1 MILFYYPGACSI
13 ANHIALIE
21 VGMPHKLISIN
32 HEKKTEDGRDF
43 LAINPKGYIPALE
56 TDEGAVLTENAVILH
71 YIAEKSGRLLPQG
84 GISKWRAL
92 EALAFMNSEIHGSY
106 APFFRNFPETEKA
119 RAREKLAKAFS
130 ILSDQMGSKTF
141 LISDELTIADCY
153 LFWVL
158 MVSGRS
164 GVDLPEN
171 LKSGY
176 ERLRGLPSVS
186 RALSEEG
193 LFRDNS

>member
-21 VGMPHKLISIN
+21 VGMPYKLISIN
-32 HEKKTEDGRDF
+32 QEKKTEDGRDF

-56 TDEGAVLTENAVILH
+56 TDEGEVLTENAVILN
-71 YIAEKSGRLLPQG
+71 YIAEKSGRLLPKE

-106 APFFRNFPETEKA
+106 APFFRNFAEPEKV

-130 ILSDQMGSKTF
+130 ILSDQMGSKRF

-176 ERLRGLPSVS
+176 ERLRVLPSVS

-193 LFRDNS
+193 LG

>member
-21 VGMPHKLISIN
+21 VGMPYELISIN
-32 HEKKTEDGRDF
+32 QEKRTEDGRDF

-56 TDEGAVLTENAVILH
+56 TDEGEVLTENAVILN
-71 YIAEKSGRLLPQG
+71 YIAEKSGRLLPE

-106 APFFRNFPETEKA
+106 APFFRNFPEPEKV
-119 RAREKLAKAFS
+119 RARETLEKAFS
-130 ILSDQMGSKTF
+130 ILSNQMGSKRF

-176 ERLRGLPSVS
+176 ERLRVLPSVS

-193 LFRDNS
+193 LG

>member
-21 VGMPHKLISIN
+21 VGMPYKLISIN
-32 HEKKTEDGRDF
+32 QEKKTEDGRDF

-56 TDEGAVLTENAVILH
+56 TDEGEVLTENAVILN
-71 YIAEKSGRLLPQG
+71 YIAEKSGQLLPR

-106 APFFRNFPETEKA
+106 APFFRNFAEPEKV

-130 ILSDQMGSKTF
+130 ILSDQMGSKRF

-176 ERLRGLPSVS
+176 ERLRVLPSVN

-193 LFRDNS
+193 LG

>member
-21 VGMPHKLISIN
+21 VGMPYKLISIN
-32 HEKKTEDGRDF
+32 QEKKTEDGRDF

-56 TDEGAVLTENAVILH
+56 TDEGEVLTENAVILN
-71 YIAEKSGRLLPQG
+71 YIAEKSGRLIPG

-106 APFFRNFPETEKA
+106 APFFRNFPEPEKV
-119 RAREKLAKAFS
+119 RAREKLEKAFS
-130 ILSDQMGSKTF
+130 ILSNQMGSKRF

-176 ERLRGLPSVS
+176 ERLRVLPSVS

-193 LFRDNS
+193 LG

>member
-21 VGMPHKLISIN
+21 VGMPYKLISIN
-32 HEKKTEDGRDF
+32 QEKRTEDGRDF

-56 TDEGAVLTENAVILH
+56 TDEGEVLTENAVILN
-71 YIAEKSGRLLPQG
+71 YIAEKSGRLLPG

-106 APFFRNFPETEKA
+106 APFFRNFPEPEKV
-119 RAREKLAKAFS
+119 RAREKLGKAFS
-130 ILSDQMGSKTF
+130 ILSNQMGSKSF

-176 ERLRGLPSVS
+176 ERLRVLPSVS

-193 LFRDNS
+193 LG

>member
-21 VGMPHKLISIN
+21 VGMPYKLISIN
-32 HEKKTEDGRDF
+32 QEKKTQDGRDF

-56 TDEGAVLTENAVILH
+56 TDEGEVLTENAVILN
-71 YIAEKSGRLLPQG
+71 YIAEKSGRLLPKED
-84 GISKWRAL
+84 ISKWRAL
-92 EALAFMNSEIHGSY
+92 EALAFMTSEIHGSY
-106 APFFRNFPETEKA
+106 APFFRNFPEPEKV

-158 MVSGRS
+158 MASGRS

-176 ERLRGLPSVS
+176 ERLRVFPSVN

-193 LFRDNS
+193 LG

>member
-21 VGMPHKLISIN
+21 VGMPYKLISIN
-32 HEKKTEDGRDF
+32 QEKKTEDGRDF

-56 TDEGAVLTENAVILH
+56 TDEGEVLTENAVILN
-71 YIAEKSGRLLPQG
+71 YIAEKSGQLLPG

-92 EALAFMNSEIHGSY
+92 EALAFMTSEIHGSY
-106 APFFRNFPETEKA
+106 APFFRNLPETEKV

-130 ILSDQMGSKTF
+130 ILSDQMGSKRF

-176 ERLRGLPSVS
+176 ERLRVLPSVS

-193 LFRDNS
+193 LG

>member
-21 VGMPHKLISIN
+21 VGMPYKLISIN
-32 HEKKTEDGRDF
+32 QEKRTEDGRDF

-56 TDEGAVLTENAVILH
+56 TDEGEVLTENAVILN
-71 YIAEKSGRLLPQG
+71 YIAEKSGRLLPG

-106 APFFRNFPETEKA
+106 APFFRSFPEPEKV
-119 RAREKLAKAFS
+119 RAREKLEKAFS
-130 ILSDQMGSKTF
+130 ILSNQMGSKSF

-176 ERLRGLPSVS
+176 ERLRVLPSVS

-193 LFRDNS
+193 LG

>member
-1 MILFYYPGACSI
+1 
-13 ANHIALIE
+13 
-21 VGMPHKLISIN
+21 
-32 HEKKTEDGRDF
+32 
-43 LAINPKGYIPALE
+43 LE
-56 TDEGAVLTENAVILH
+56 
-71 YIAEKSGRLLPQG
+71 
-84 GISKWRAL
+84 
-92 EALAFMNSEIHGSY
+92 
-106 APFFRNFPETEKA
+106 
-119 RAREKLAKAFS
+119 KAFS
-130 ILSDQMGSKTF
+130 ILSNQMGSKRF

-176 ERLRGLPSVS
+176 ERLRVLPSVS

-193 LFRDNS
+193 LG